1 MLVLHWMTI
10 CVAEWCSGS
19 TRDSE
24 SRNPGSNPGSAAKSG
39 IEGALCLHSLLRV
52 SLQTRVVFPK
62 LQIEWQELSIMQ
74 SDSIKST
81 GYIET

>member
-1 MLVLHWMTI
+1 MGLTVACGGITLNDV

-39 IEGALCLHSLLRV
+39 ADGALCMDSLPKV
-52 SLQTRVVFPK
+52 SLQTIGIFQR
-62 LQIEWQELSIMQ
+62 LQIKW
-74 SDSIKST
+74 
-81 GYIET
+81 

>member
-1 MLVLHWMTI
+1 
-10 CVAEWCSGS
+10 
-19 TRDSE
+19 
-24 SRNPGSNPGSAAKSG
+24 
-39 IEGALCLHSLLRV
+39 LCLRSLLRV